1 VMISEAE
8 MIERLRGE
16 LAETVQAMEHLAE
29 LLRDVYASDDL
40 LPETGEAIEETFKT
54 LNLDL

>member
-1 VMISEAE
+1 MISEAE

-16 LAETVQAMEHLAE
+16 LAETIQAMEHLAE
-29 LLRDVYASDDL
+29 LLRDVYTSDDL
-40 LPETGEAIEETFKT
+40 LLETGEVIEETFKT